1 MPTSFQHY
9 QVRIH
14 RRWDET
20 ETVLKKLSDIS
31 DHSVVFEHP
40 PDEKVKRIHV
50 HAYFFNLNLKD
61 DAIRERLK
69 KTGLKGNE
77 DFAVSGQCG
86 DDRRPLDLSGAW
98 TYGTKPEAL
107 RPVFTNNISPA
118 VIEELQEYARCFYAK
133 YKRDNITPAAS
144 SQGDT
149 KVKKM
154 THYEHIRQMS
164 ANCLT
169 PEFLKLDDGHRV
181 AVVRDEVWQ
190 YLRSNGIKSCKR
202 GLVEWTEAVL
212 LDLDDKCL
220 KEAVTWQLEK
230 NLNIFISRNGYASYP
245 YVKKAQDC

>member
-1 MPTSFQHY
+1 MPTSYQHY

-31 DHSVVFEHP
+31 DYSVVFEHP

-107 RPVFTNNISPA
+107 RPVFINNISPA
-118 VIEELQEYARCFYAK
+118 IIEELQEYARRFYAK

-144 SQGDT
+144 LQGDT

-154 THYEHIRQMS
+154 TQYNHIKEIA

-169 PEFLKLDDGHRV
+169 PDYLRLDSDQRV
-181 AVVRDEVWQ
+181 AVVLEETWQ
-190 YLRSNGIKSCKR
+190 YLRSNGIKSDKW
-202 GLVEWTEAVL
+202 GIVKWVEAVL
-212 LDLDDKCL
+212 LELDDKVL
-220 KEAVTWQLEK
+220 KDAVRFQLEK
-230 NLNIFISRNGYASYP
+230 NLGINISHATSYP
-245 YVKKAQDC
+245 YVEKA